1 MKSGGGLDEVEIFLQ
16 IHGEHLI
23 FDGNPLIF
31 TNLFISFEINF
42 YKKLTLLIVMVEA
55 VMINWI
61 YVILLFILGFITYY
75 RKSLDL
81 FGTAV
86 MIIMG
91 VIIIFSAGANW
102 LLLIVLFL
110 VMSLLATK
118 YSKKYKMSL
127 GEFEGRRTSKNV
139 ISNGVVACFMA
150 AFGGYYLPFVG
161 GFIGAIATATADTLA
176 SEIGVL
182 DAHPRLI
189 TTFQKV
195 DPGTNGAVSVLGTAV
210 GIVGAAII
218 GIAAYLLGIMP
229 NPLLAIGVSI
239 ISGTVGCFADSI
251 LGAVLENRH
260 VLTNEHVNLI
270 ATIVGALVG
279 ILLL

>member
-1 MKSGGGLDEVEIFLQ
+1 
-16 IHGEHLI
+16 
-23 FDGNPLIF
+23 
-31 TNLFISFEINF
+31 
-42 YKKLTLLIVMVEA
+42 
-55 VMINWI
+55 MINWV
-61 YVILLFILGFITYY
+61 YVVLLFILGFITYY
-75 RKSLDL
+75 RKSLDM
-81 FGTAV
+81 FGSVV
-86 MIIMG
+86 MVIMG
-91 VIIIFSAGANW
+91 IIIIFSAGTNW

-118 YSKKYKMSL
+118 FSKKYKMSL

-161 GFIGAIATATADTLA
+161 GFIGAIATATSDTLA

-182 DAHPRLI
+182 DPHPRLI

-229 NPLLAIGVSI
+229 NPLLSIGVAI
-239 ISGTVGCFADSI
+239 ISGTVGCFMDSI
-251 LGAVLENRH
+251 LGALFENRH
-260 VLTNEHVNLI
+260 LITNEHVNLI

>member
-1 MKSGGGLDEVEIFLQ
+1 
-16 IHGEHLI
+16 
-23 FDGNPLIF
+23 
-31 TNLFISFEINF
+31 
-42 YKKLTLLIVMVEA
+42 MVEK
-55 VMINWI
+55 VMINWV
-61 YVILLFILGFITYY
+61 YVLLLFILGFITYK

-81 FGTAV
+81 VGSAV

-91 VIIIFSAGANW
+91 IIIIFSAGTNW
-102 LLLIVLFL
+102 LLLIILFL
-110 VMSLLATK
+110 VMSLVATK
-118 YSKKYKMSL
+118 YSRKYKMSL

-195 DPGTNGAVSVLGTAV
+195 DPGTNGAVSVLGTSV
-210 GIVGAAII
+210 GMAGAAII
-218 GIAAYLLGIMP
+218 GIVAYLLGIISDP
-229 NPLLAIGVSI
+229 VAAIIVAV
-239 ISGTVGCFADSI
+239 ISGTLGCFMDSI
-251 LGAVLENRH
+251 LGALFENRKL
-260 VLTNEHVNLI
+260 LTNEHVNLI
-270 ATIVGALVG
+270 ATIVGALIG
-279 ILLL
+279 ILLI

>member
-1 MKSGGGLDEVEIFLQ
+1 
-16 IHGEHLI
+16 
-23 FDGNPLIF
+23 
-31 TNLFISFEINF
+31 
-42 YKKLTLLIVMVEA
+42 MVEA
-55 VMINWI
+55 IMINWA

-81 FGTAV
+81 FGSAV

-91 VIIIFSAGANW
+91 IVIIFSAGTNW
-102 LLLIVLFL
+102 LLLIILFL

-118 YSKKYKMSL
+118 YSKKYKQSL
-127 GEFEGRRTSKNV
+127 GEFEGRRISKNV

-182 DAHPRLI
+182 DQHPRLI

-195 DPGTNGAVSVLGTAV
+195 DPGTNGAVSGLGTAI

-218 GIAAYLLGIMP
+218 GIAAYFLGIMD
-229 NPLLAIGVSI
+229 NPLLAIGVAI
-239 ISGTVGCFADSI
+239 ISGTVGCFMDSI
-251 LGAVLENRH
+251 LGALFENRH
-260 VLTNEHVNLI
+260 LITNEHVNLM
-270 ATIVGALVG
+270 ATIVGAIVG

>member
-1 MKSGGGLDEVEIFLQ
+1 
-16 IHGEHLI
+16 
-23 FDGNPLIF
+23 
-31 TNLFISFEINF
+31 
-42 YKKLTLLIVMVEA
+42 MVEA
-55 VMINWI
+55 VMINWV

-81 FGTAV
+81 FGSAV

-91 VIIIFSAGANW
+91 IIIIFSAGANW

-118 YSKKYKMSL
+118 FSKKYKMSL

-182 DAHPRLI
+182 DQNPRLI
-189 TTFQKV
+189 TTLQKV

-210 GIVGAAII
+210 GIIGAAII
-218 GIAAYLLGIMP
+218 GIAAYFLGIMT
-229 NPLLAIGVSI
+229 NPLLAILVSI
-239 ISGTVGCFADSI
+239 ISGTVGCFMDSI
-251 LGAVLENRH
+251 LGALFENRH
-260 VLTNEHVNLI
+260 IITNEHVNLL

>member
-1 MKSGGGLDEVEIFLQ
+1 
-16 IHGEHLI
+16 
-23 FDGNPLIF
+23 
-31 TNLFISFEINF
+31 
-42 YKKLTLLIVMVEA
+42 
-55 VMINWI
+55 MINWA
-61 YVILLFILGFITYY
+61 YVLILFILGFITYQ

-81 FGTAV
+81 FGSAV

-91 VIIIFSAGANW
+91 IVIIFSAGTNW
-102 LLLIVLFL
+102 LLLIILFL

-182 DAHPRLI
+182 DQNPRLI

-195 DPGTNGAVSVLGTAV
+195 NPGTNGAVSVLGTAV
-210 GIVGAAII
+210 GIAGAAVI
-218 GIAAYLLGIMP
+218 GIAAYFLGIMP
-229 NPLLAIGVSI
+229 NALSAILVSI
-239 ISGTVGCFADSI
+239 ISGTVGCFMDSI
-251 LGAVLENRH
+251 LGALFENQGWI
-260 VLTNEHVNLI
+260 TNEHVNLI
-270 ATIVGALVG
+270 ATVVGAIVG
-279 ILLL
+279 ILLI

>member
-1 MKSGGGLDEVEIFLQ
+1 
-16 IHGEHLI
+16 
-23 FDGNPLIF
+23 
-31 TNLFISFEINF
+31 
-42 YKKLTLLIVMVEA
+42 MVESIM
-55 VMINWI
+55 VNWV

-91 VIIIFSAGANW
+91 IVIIFSAGTNW

-118 YSKKYKMSL
+118 YSKKYKQSL

-161 GFIGAIATATADTLA
+161 GFIGAIATATSDTLA

-182 DAHPRLI
+182 DPHPRLI
-189 TTFQKV
+189 TTLQKV
-195 DPGTNGAVSVLGTAV
+195 DPGTNGAVSMLGTSV
-210 GIVGAAII
+210 GIIGAAII
-218 GIAAYLLGIMP
+218 GIAAYLLGIMT
-229 NPLLAIGVSI
+229 NPLLALGVAI
-239 ISGTVGCFADSI
+239 ISGTVGCFMDSI
-251 LGAVLENRH
+251 LGALFENH
-260 VLTNEHVNLI
+260 GWLTNEHVNLI

>member
-1 MKSGGGLDEVEIFLQ
+1 
-16 IHGEHLI
+16 
-23 FDGNPLIF
+23 
-31 TNLFISFEINF
+31 
-42 YKKLTLLIVMVEA
+42 MVEA
-55 VMINWI
+55 VMINWA
-61 YVILLFILGFITYY
+61 YVLILFILGFITYK
-75 RKSLDL
+75 RNSLDL
-81 FGTAV
+81 FGSAV

-91 VIIIFSAGANW
+91 IVIIFSAGTNW
-102 LLLIVLFL
+102 LLLIILFL

-182 DAHPRLI
+182 DQNPRLI

-195 DPGTNGAVSVLGTAV
+195 NPGTNGAVSVLGTAV
-210 GIVGAAII
+210 GMAGAAVI
-218 GIAAYLLGIMP
+218 GIAAYFLGIMP
-229 NPLLAIGVSI
+229 NALSAILVSI
-239 ISGTVGCFADSI
+239 ISGTVGCFMDSI
-251 LGAVLENRH
+251 LGALFENQGWI
-260 VLTNEHVNLI
+260 TNEHVNLI
-270 ATIVGALVG
+270 ATVVGAIVG
-279 ILLL
+279 ILLI